1 MFYETHIT
9 VEPHDVSRWQTL
21 SGKLKIKPLL
31 IELSSGDY
39 PLHMMCSAP
48 FRGPKLALST
58 HLAAL
63 EEEICR
69 SGFSVLRV
77 KPEIALGSG
86 RHVRG
91 LVAYYECHMK
101 LLISGNQLAELFLFS
116 REHRL
121 PLSRNLLYREHN
133 GLQKWYLTARLYNG
147 SAIVAKK
154 KFDRAL
160 ADVKATFPV
169 QKMDTECALYDTNP
183 ALDRGWIET

>member
-1 MFYETHIT
+1 MLYETHIT
-9 VEPHDVSRWQTL
+9 VEPHDVERW
-21 SGKLKIKPLL
+21 KAFCLKANIKPLL
-31 IELSSGDY
+31 ILLSAGDY

-48 FRGPKLALST
+48 FRGPERVLSM

-86 RHVRG
+86 RFIRG
-91 LVAYYECHMK
+91 RVAYYECHMK
-101 LLISGNQLAELFLFS
+101 LVISGSQLAELLLFS

-121 PLSRNLLYREHN
+121 PISRNLLAGEHN
-133 GLQKWYLTARLYNG
+133 GLQKWYLTTRLYNG

-154 KFDRAL
+154 KFDRVL
-160 ADVKATFPV
+160 ADVRAAFPV
-169 QKMDTECALYDTNP
+169 QKMDTECAVYDTNP